1 MIPFTRLIKY
11 GNVILPD
18 DVFQGNI
25 DPQTYTAMSTRAEMG
40 YCSGAN
46 GTIYAMGGVLSSTY
60 YRDFWRYNPS
70 TNNWTQLA
78 QFGTT
83 RSSPA
88 MAYDDST
95 DTVYSFGG
103 STSVPAG
110 SSMRNDLYSY
120 NTGTNTWSLVTVSGT
135 VPAARLHA
143 SMEYYNSKLWLYG
156 SYTTLAAANT
166 MSVFDIPTST
176 WSTLPVSP
184 YPMALGTR
192 MVRIGTDMY
201 VMGVSGSTYYLMKF
215 STGNNSWSIV
225 LSSTEKIG
233 RIVQYKGIIVMFGYD
248 TGNMYTYVPGNSTI
262 RFVGT
267 IPNYGIDC
275 NIFANS
281 ADNFILTLGGKN
293 SSGATTTQAFKLT

>member
-1 MIPFTRLIKY
+1 MIPFTRMLKY
-11 GNVILPD
+11 GRVILPD

-25 DPQTYTAMSTRAEMG
+25 DPQTYAAMSTRAEMG
-40 YCSGAN
+40 YCSGAD
-46 GTIYAMGGVLSSTY
+46 GMIYAMGGVLSSTY

-70 TNNWTQLA
+70 TNDWTQLA

-103 STSVPAG
+103 STSVPAA
-110 SSMRNDLYSY
+110 SSMRNDLYKY
-120 NTGTNTWSLVTVSGT
+120 DVQANTWTLVTVSGT
-135 VPAARLHA
+135 LPATRLHA
-143 SMEYYNSKLWLYG
+143 SLEYYNSQLWLFG

-166 MSVFDIPTST
+166 LSVFDISTST

-192 MVRIGTDMY
+192 MVRIDSDMY
-201 VMGVSGSTYYLMKF
+201 VMGVSGTTYYLMKY
-215 STGNNSWSIV
+215 STVNSVWSIV
-225 LSSTEKIG
+225 LNTAEKIG
-233 RIVQYKGIIVMFGYD
+233 RLVQYNGIIVMFGYD
-248 TGNMYTYVPGNSTI
+248 TGNMYTYVPGNSII
-262 RFVGT
+262 RLVGT
-267 IPNYGIDC
+267 VPNYGIDC

-281 ADNFILTLGGKN
+281 ADNFILAMGGKN
-293 SSGATTTQAFKLT
+293 TSGATTTQAFKLT